1 MPVGSGRSPDDA
13 ARVQAVETEG
23 VHVASYLR
31 RLRSPLIFTI
41 LAPAL
46 LLASASSAWALA
58 KGQPDP
64 TFGSGGFV
72 SAAAGTRLLGTAV
85 QSDGKIVAVGASGF
99 GTPSLH
105 LLVARFT
112 TAGKLD
118 PTFGGGQITGP
129 ANVLG
134 QAVAIQPDGKIVVA
148 GTSTDSLGESSQ
160 GVVVERLNASGTV
173 DGRFGSGGVV
183 TTLTGA
189 SHGQGNAV
197 ALAANGEVVVAGD
210 GTIPSGLDQFFPG
223 VALVRLSPSGH
234 LDTSEVVDLGRYSI
248 ATGVAIQ
255 PDGRIVVGGTQRG
268 DLQTTQTLAARFNAN
283 GTRDTSFSGGLFVHQ
298 YAGAGGAYS
307 GFNAVALQPDGKV
320 VLAGAD
326 LNGATG
332 INALVVR
339 LSAGG
344 APDGSFGSGGAVNLS
359 ASNTSAAAGAQNAPY
374 GALGVV
380 VSAGEIFAAG
390 WYDNFHLKQ
399 LALWGVTGRGAPD
412 SSFGTGGTTLI
423 SGGGSNSLQ
432 ANALAVAPD
441 GRLATAGDLTPLLG
455 GGPNGVIGRFGGPA
469 VTPPVLPPVVTSVQ
483 ASRRVFRVAAK
494 GGSIGNSGMKL
505 SYSMSVA
512 GKTTFTVL
520 QAQAGIISGKRCVKP
535 PRRIRGKVRRCT
547 RIVSFGSFA
556 HNDRKGTNVFHFT
569 GRVGGHKLA
578 PGSYTLQGVPA
589 NGRLKGRPF
598 TVSFKIVK

>member
-1 MPVGSGRSPDDA
+1 MR
-13 ARVQAVETEG
+13 RVYMLSKTEG

-31 RLRSPLIFTI
+31 RLRSPLILTI

-46 LLASASSAWALA
+46 WLASASPAWALA

-64 TFGSGGFV
+64 TFGSGGLA
-72 SAAAGTRLLGTAV
+72 STAAGTRLLGTAV

-148 GTSTDSLGESSQ
+148 GTSTDVTGTTTQ
-160 GVVVERLNASGTV
+160 GVVVERLNANGSV

-183 TTLTGA
+183 STLTGA
-189 SHGQGNAV
+189 FHGQGNAI
-197 ALAANGEVVVAGD
+197 ALAPTGEIVVAGD

-283 GTRDTSFSGGLFVHQ
+283 GTRDTSFAGGLFVHQ
-298 YAGAGGAYS
+298 YAGAGAAYS

-320 VLAGAD
+320 VLAGAA

-339 LSAGG
+339 LT
-344 APDGSFGSGGAVNLS
+344 SGGGPTGAS
-359 ASNTSAAAGAQNAPY
+359 APAERSTCPRATPPRRPAAQNAPY

-399 LALWGVTGRGAPD
+399 LALWGLTGRGAPD
-412 SSFGTGGTTLI
+412 SGFGTGGRTLI

-455 GGPNGVIGRFGGPA
+455 GGPNGVVGRFGGPA
-469 VTPPVLPPVVTSVQ
+469 VTPPVLPPVVTGVH
-483 ASRRVFRVAAK
+483 ASPRAFRAAAK
-494 GGSIGNSGMKL
+494 GGSIGSSGMKL

-512 GKTTFTVL
+512 GRTTFTVL
-520 QAQAGIISGKRCVKP
+520 QSQAGIVVGNRCVKP
-535 PRRIRGKVRRCT
+535 PRRIKGRVRRCT
-547 RIVSFGSFA
+547 RIVSFGSFS
-556 HNDRKGTNVFHFT
+556 HNDRKGTNVFFFT

-589 NGRLKGRPF
+589 NGRVKGRPF
-598 TVSFKIVK
+598 TVGFKIIK